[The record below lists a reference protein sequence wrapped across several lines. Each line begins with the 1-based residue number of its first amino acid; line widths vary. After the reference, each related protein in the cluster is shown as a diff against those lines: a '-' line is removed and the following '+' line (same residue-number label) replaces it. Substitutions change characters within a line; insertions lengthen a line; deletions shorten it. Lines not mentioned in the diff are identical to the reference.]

1 MRAAAT
7 AHRSGAPYGRWSTAG
22 GAGAA
27 AAEHESGR
35 LAHRL
40 EEHRGALTA
49 HCRRILGSGFEADD
63 AVQETL
69 VRAWRAYDGFE
80 GRASLWS
87 WLRRIATNVCVDML
101 RSSQRRARP
110 IDLASSQRA
119 DSPLDATPSAAGWMQ
134 PLPAGPA
141 AGPPGDPAEQTVE
154 REAVRRAVVASL
166 LCLPPR
172 QHAVLIL
179 REVLRWNAS
188 EVAELLGTTVA
199 SVNSALQR
207 ARSNLAA
214 GHTGDDRAYPVDA
227 AQRRLLQRYVDA
239 FEGHDL
245 DSLVSLLRRAVPAS
259 AAGR

>member
-1 MRAAAT
+1 MRVL
-7 AHRSGAPYGRWSTAG
+7 STAG
-22 GAGAA
+22 GAGAGA
-27 AAEHESGR
+27 AGHESGR

-69 VRAWRAYDGFE
+69 VRAWRAFDDFE

-87 WLRRIATNVCVDML
+87 WLRRIATNVCLDML
-101 RSSQRRARP
+101 RAPQRRAHP
-110 IDLASSQRA
+110 IDLASPQQA
-119 DSPLDATPSAAGWMQ
+119 DCVDATPSAAGRMQ
-134 PLPAGPA
+134 PLLGSPATPPA
-141 AGPPGDPAEQTVE
+141 EDPAEQTVE

-166 LCLPPR
+166 LRLPPR

-179 REVLRWNAS
+179 HEVLRWRAS

-214 GHTGDDRAYPVDA
+214 GHTGDDRPHPVDD
-227 AQRRLLQRYVDA
+227 AQRPLLQRYVDA
-239 FEGHDL
+239 FEGYDL
-245 DSLVSLLRRAVPAS
+245 DSLVSLLQQAVPAS
-259 AAGR
+259 AAVPHRGAPG